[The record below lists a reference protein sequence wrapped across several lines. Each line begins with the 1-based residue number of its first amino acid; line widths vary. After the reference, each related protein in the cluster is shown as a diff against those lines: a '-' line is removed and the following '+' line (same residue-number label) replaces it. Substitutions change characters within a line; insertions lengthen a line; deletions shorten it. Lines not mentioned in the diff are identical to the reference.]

1 MKKGLL
7 VKLMAVLFFSTF
19 FLYGFSHLG
28 VYAYESFFVQ
38 SLSLS
43 KHAAIAS
50 VHLGGANKEE
60 AVKILEGKIVEWKG
74 NQNIM
79 LEFNGESARVDS
91 ALFRFHLEESLENL
105 EENEST
111 SLVVSL
117 DDQALESFLSDHFSN
132 YSRDDINLASLK
144 EYVLSLAGNL
154 DKGETIDVYD
164 YIDKNAS
171 TQILFEA
178 VSNELKVTPT
188 IKSFIE
194 NFPSILIAPN
204 SQFSFSDFLETEGFV
219 VESQADLSPVA
230 SLLYQIT
237 LHSNFSIIERNISKE
252 LPDYVT
258 LGFEAKF
265 NPMNNQDFV
274 ITNPNSTEYEF
285 KLAIQ
290 ENRIKAQLEGIPF
303 SSTYNVRLSEKETFP
318 PRVIKQFS
326 PFVEKGSVDIQKE
339 GKDGVLIRVY
349 KQKLSTSGE
358 ILSEDLINE
367 DFYAPQNKIA
377 VYPLQEIQETP
388 NESFDNV
395 ANGADQEDGDVTTQ
409 DDPNYEGEEDP
420 SSQNE
425 EDKKNTSSE
434 QESGDSSKQDS
445 SKTTSEDKSKLQ
457 KKDFK

>member
-38 SLSLS
+38 SLNLS
-43 KHAAIAS
+43 KHAAVAS
-50 VHLGGANKEE
+50 VNLGGANKEE
-60 AVKILEGKIVEWKG
+60 AVKILEGKIIEWKG

-91 ALFRFHLEESLENL
+91 ALFQFHLEESLEKLDDN
-105 EENEST
+105 ENT
-111 SLVVSL
+111 SLMVTL
-117 DDQALESFLSDHFSN
+117 DDQALDSFLSDHFPD
-132 YSRDDINLASLK
+132 YSPDDINVASLK

-154 DKGETIDVYD
+154 NSGETIDVYD
-164 YIDKNAS
+164 YLDKNAS
-171 TQILFEA
+171 TQVLFEA
-178 VSNELKVTPT
+178 VSNELNITPT
-188 IKSFIE
+188 IKSFID

-258 LGFEAKF
+258 LGYEAKF

-274 ITNPNSTEYEF
+274 ITNPNATEYEL

-318 PRVIKQFS
+318 PRLIKQFS
-326 PFVEKGSVDIQKE
+326 PFVEKGSVDIQQE

-358 ILSEDLINE
+358 ILSEELINE
-367 DFYAPQNKIA
+367 DFYAPQNKVA
-377 VYPLQEIQETP
+377 VYPLQELQETP
-388 NESFDNV
+388 SDTYDNV
-395 ANGADQEDGDVTTQ
+395 TDGTDEVDGEVPTQ
-409 DDPNYEGEEDP
+409 DKVNEEEKEAPTSQNGEDKTDTSTDQKSEDP
-420 SSQNE
+420 SKRDSSP
-425 EDKKNTSSE
+425 TSS
-434 QESGDSSKQDS
+434 DY
-445 SKTTSEDKSKLQ
+445 KSKPQ

>member
-43 KHAAIAS
+43 KHAAVAS
-50 VHLGGANKEE
+50 VNLGGANKEE
-60 AVKILEGKIVEWKG
+60 AVKILDGKIVEWKG

-91 ALFRFHLEESLENL
+91 ALFQFHLEESIEQLD
-105 EENEST
+105 ENENT

-117 DDQALESFLSDHFSN
+117 DDQALASFLSDHFPD
-132 YSRDDINLASLK
+132 YSSGDINLASLK

-154 DKGETIDVYD
+154 NEGETIDVYD

-258 LGFEAKF
+258 LGFEANF

-274 ITNPNSTEYEF
+274 ITNPNSTGYEL
-285 KLAIQ
+285 KLAIHD
-290 ENRIKAQLEGIPF
+290 NRIKAQLQGIPF
-303 SSTYNVRLSEKETFP
+303 PNSYNVRLSEKETFP

-326 PFVEKGSVDIQKE
+326 PFVEKGSVDVKQA
-339 GKDGVLIRVY
+339 GKDGILIRVY

-358 ILSEDLINE
+358 ILSEELINE

-377 VYPLQEIQETP
+377 VYPLQEVQEAPGET
-388 NESFDNV
+388 FDNV
-395 ANGADQEDGDVTTQ
+395 TNGADEEVTTQ
-409 DDPNYEGEEDP
+409 DDSNDVEVEDP
-420 SSQNE
+420 SSQSE
-425 EDKKNTSSE
+425 EDESNTSTE
-434 QESGDSSKQDS
+434 QESGDPSKQDS
-445 SKTTSEDKSKLQ
+445 SNPSSDEKAKQ
-457 KKDFK
+457 RKKDFK

>member
-38 SLSLS
+38 SLNLS
-43 KHAAIAS
+43 KHAAVAS
-50 VHLGGANKEE
+50 VNLGGANKEE
-60 AVKILEGKIVEWKG
+60 AVKILEGKIIEWKG

-91 ALFRFHLEESLENL
+91 ALFQFHLEESIEKLDDNENSGL
-105 EENEST
+105 
-111 SLVVSL
+111 LVTL
-117 DDQALESFLSDHFSN
+117 DDQALDSFLTDHFPDF
-132 YSRDDINLASLK
+132 SRDDINVASLK

-154 DKGETIDVYD
+154 NKGETIDVYD

-178 VSNELKVTPT
+178 VSNELNITPT
-188 IKSFIE
+188 IKGFIE

-204 SQFSFSDFLETEGFV
+204 SQFSFSDFLETQGFV

-252 LPDYVT
+252 LPDYAT

-274 ITNPNSTEYEF
+274 ITNPNATEYVL

-290 ENRIKAQLEGIPF
+290 DNRIKAQLEGIPF

-326 PFVEKGSVDIQKE
+326 PFVEKGSVDIQQE

-358 ILSEDLINE
+358 ILSEELINE
-367 DFYAPQNKIA
+367 DFYAPQNKVA
-377 VYPLQEIQETP
+377 VYPLQEAQEATS
-388 NESFDNV
+388 ETYDNV
-395 ANGADQEDGDVTTQ
+395 TDGTDEVDGEVTTQ
-409 DDPNYEGEEDP
+409 DKVNEEEKEAPTSQNGEDKTDTSSDQKSEDP
-420 SSQNE
+420 SKRDSSP
-425 EDKKNTSSE
+425 TSS
-434 QESGDSSKQDS
+434 D
-445 SKTTSEDKSKLQ
+445 DKSKPQ

>member
-1 MKKGLL
+1 MKKGLP
-7 VKLMAVLFFSTF
+7 VKLMTVLFLSTF

-43 KHAAIAS
+43 KHATVAS
-50 VHLGGANKEE
+50 VNLGGANKEE
-60 AVKILEGKIVEWKG
+60 AVKILEGKIVKWKG
-74 NQNIM
+74 NQNII

-91 ALFRFHLEESLENL
+91 ALFQFHSKESIEKLD
-105 EENEST
+105 ENENT
-111 SLVVSL
+111 SLMVTL
-117 DDQALESFLSDHFSN
+117 DKQALDSFLLDHFPD
-132 YSRDDINLASLK
+132 YSSDDINLSSLK

-154 DKGETIDVYD
+154 NKGETIDVYD
-164 YIDKNAS
+164 YVDSNAS

-274 ITNPNSTEYEF
+274 ITNPNSTEYEI

-290 ENRIKAQLEGIPF
+290 NNRIKAKLQGIPF
-303 SSTYNVRLSEKETFP
+303 PNSYNVRLSEKETFS

-326 PFVEKGSVDIQKE
+326 PFVEKGSVDVQQQ

-358 ILSEDLINE
+358 ILSEELINE
-367 DFYAPQNKIA
+367 DFYAPQNKVAI
-377 VYPLQEIQETP
+377 YPLQEEKEAPSET
-388 NESFDNV
+388 FDNV
-395 ANGADQEDGDVTTQ
+395 SNGTDEIDGEVPTQ
-409 DDPNYEGEEDP
+409 DELNEEEKEAP

-425 EDKKNTSSE
+425 EDKKNTSTE
-434 QESGDSSKQDS
+434 QESEDSSEQDS
-445 SKTTSEDKSKLQ
+445 SKTSSDDKSPQK

>member
-43 KHAAIAS
+43 KHAAVAS
-50 VHLGGANKEE
+50 VNLGGANKEE
-60 AVKILEGKIVEWKG
+60 AVKILEGNIIEWKR

-79 LEFNGESARVDS
+79 LEFNGESARIDS
-91 ALFRFHLEESLENL
+91 ALFQFHLEESIEKLDDNEN
-105 EENEST
+105 T
-111 SLVVSL
+111 SLLVTL
-117 DDQALESFLSDHFSN
+117 DDQALESFLTDHFPDF
-132 YSRDDINLASLK
+132 SRDDINVASLK

-154 DKGETIDVYD
+154 NKGETIDVYD

-178 VSNELKVTPT
+178 VSNELNITPT
-188 IKSFIE
+188 IKGFID

-204 SQFSFSDFLETEGFV
+204 SQFSFSEFLETEGFV

-252 LPDYVT
+252 LPDYAT

-274 ITNPNSTEYEF
+274 ITNPNATEYVL

-290 ENRIKAQLEGIPF
+290 DNRIKAQLEGIPF

-326 PFVEKGSVDIQKE
+326 PFVEKGSVDIQQE

-358 ILSEDLINE
+358 ILSEELINE
-367 DFYAPQNKIA
+367 DFYAPENKVA
-377 VYPLQEIQETP
+377 VYPLQEAQEAPSETY
-388 NESFDNV
+388 DNV
-395 ANGADQEDGDVTTQ
+395 TDGTDEVDGEVTTQ
-409 DDPNYEGEEDP
+409 EGSKDAEVADP
-420 SSQNE
+420 SSQSE
-425 EDKKNTSSE
+425 EDVSNTPAK
-434 QESGDSSKQDS
+434 QESEDSSKQDS
-445 SKTTSEDKSKLQ
+445 SKTSSEEKTKQ
-457 KKDFK
+457 KKKDFK